1 MDGFEI
7 IDRRFRR
14 FVLPNAPLE
23 RLADGFRWLEGPVWF
38 ADMRCL
44 LVSDIPNDR
53 IMRWTQTG
61 GVEVY
66 SANRPAF
73 PTGRRV
79 TARDV

>member
-7 IDRRFRR
+7 IDPRFRR

-53 IMRWTQTG
+53 IMRWTHTG
-61 GVEVY
+61 GIDVF
-66 SANRPAF
+66 RQPASF
-73 PTGRRV
+73 PNGQ
-79 TARDV
+79 